1 LKMGKTRMTDTES
14 FSLSVY
20 LREKRSAVEKVLAHI
35 FREPGAP
42 ASRIKEA
49 MSYSLFAGGKR
60 LRPILCIAA
69 AEAVGGTQEQ
79 AMPAACAM
87 ELIHTY
93 SLIHDDLPGMDDDEL
108 RRGVPTNHK
117 VFGQGAAVLAGDGL
131 LTEAFS
137 LLAAEGLSMPE
148 SATAFIRTMAIIA
161 EAAGYL
167 GMVGGQMADL
177 DAEGKDVSLE
187 TLSFIH
193 THKTADLIA
202 ASVKAGA
209 VLASA
214 DERAFEALSDYGM
227 SIGLAFQ
234 IRDDLLDVEGDSK
247 SMGKTT
253 GSDKKRGKA
262 TYPALLGRER
272 SREIQREL
280 VEKALESIAAFD
292 HRAEPLRGIAAYIIE
307 RKT

>member
-1 LKMGKTRMTDTES
+1 MPDPEP
-14 FSLSVY
+14 FNLSAY
-20 LREKRSAVEKVLAHI
+20 LVEKRSAVEKVLADT

-42 ASRIKEA
+42 ASRIREA

-69 AEAVGGTQEQ
+69 AEAVGGTQRQ
-79 AMPAACAM
+79 AMPAACAL

-93 SLIHDDLPGMDDDEL
+93 SLIHDDLPGMDDDDL
-108 RRGVPTNHK
+108 RRGLPTNHK
-117 VFGQGAAVLAGDGL
+117 VFGVGAAVLAGDGL

-137 LLAAEGLSMPE
+137 LLAREGLYMPD
-148 SATAFIRTMAIIA
+148 SAPAAIRAMAIIA

-177 DAEGKDVSLE
+177 DAEGKDVPLE

-209 VLASA
+209 VLANA
-214 DERAFEALSDYGM
+214 DKQAFDSLGDYGIN
-227 SIGLAFQ
+227 IGLAFQ
-234 IRDDLLDVEGDSK
+234 IRDDLLDVEGDAK

-262 TYPALLGRER
+262 TYPSLLGLE
-272 SREIQREL
+272 SSKEIQRNL

-292 HRAEPLRGIAAYIIE
+292 YRAQPLRAIAAYIIE
-307 RKT
+307 RKS